1 MKTFEIDPQEAGK
14 TSTETTLGYE
24 PPAVTVHHV
33 AQTVQG
39 SGSLDPDAGSSFPG
53 FL

>member
-1 MKTFEIDPQEAGK
+1 MKTSQVDPKEAGK
-14 TSTETTLGYE
+14 ASTETTLGYE

-39 SGSLDPDAGSSFPG
+39 NGSLDPDAGSSFPG